1 MRLAAQ
7 AKGGYYPTPPR
18 VVDMIA
24 GLIQT
29 SSGSYYRN
37 RETLRLLDP
46 CCGDGDAAPAA
57 CPSRPT
63 AWSFTGTGPRRR
75 RGS

>member
-29 SSGSYYRN
+29 SSGSYYRSHF
-37 RETLRLLDP
+37 TVFLRLTLSHNVP
-46 CCGDGDAAPAA
+46 I
-57 CPSRPT
+57 SKLN
-63 AWSFTGTGPRRR
+63 
-75 RGS
+75 